1 MRPQLRAEYDEKYSL
16 KETVREIGAGAD
28 VKGSAAS
35 IRSTQ
40 TPPLFQSNETCL
52 VPLKDHPMTNEPTP
66 DPSPEQPLQQ
76 IQHSSATAR
85 IPDEVGRGV
94 FATAVIVLHGAN
106 EYTIDFVQSLAR
118 PNRVAARVILP
129 PAVASQFV
137 FALEQALE
145 KYTASYGQPPREPRP
160 PQPTAQLQPAPE
172 QAAAAG
178 GGGEAGSPAGGQ
190 PAQSGGQQPPR
201 PVPQPAPIADIYDNL
216 KLPDEMLGGVYAN
229 MASISHT
236 ASEFCFDF
244 IAQFFPRSAVTARV
258 YMAAPRVPELLGSL
272 KRSIGS

>member
-1 MRPQLRAEYDEKYSL
+1 MTDE
-16 KETVREIGAGAD
+16 
-28 VKGSAAS
+28 
-35 IRSTQ
+35 
-40 TPPLFQSNETCL
+40 SNN
-52 VPLKDHPMTNEPTP
+52 DPTP
-66 DPSPEQPLQQ
+66 DQPLQQ

-85 IPDEVGRGV
+85 IPDDVGRGV
-94 FATAVIVLHGAN
+94 FATAVNVLHGAN
-106 EYTIDFVQSLAR
+106 EYTNDFVQSLAR

-129 PAVASQFV
+129 PAVARQFV
-137 FALEQALE
+137 FALEQAIE
-145 KYTASYGQPPREPRP
+145 KYTASYGQPPRDPRP
-160 PQPTAQLQPAPE
+160 PQPVAQPQPAPE
-172 QAAAAG
+172 KAAAAG
-178 GGGEAGSPAGGQ
+178 GESGGSGATGGQSAGGQ
-190 PAQSGGQQPPR
+190 SGQAGGQQPPR

>member
-1 MRPQLRAEYDEKYSL
+1 MTDE
-16 KETVREIGAGAD
+16 
-28 VKGSAAS
+28 
-35 IRSTQ
+35 
-40 TPPLFQSNETCL
+40 SN
-52 VPLKDHPMTNEPTP
+52 
-66 DPSPEQPLQQ
+66 PEQPLQQ

-137 FALEQALE
+137 IALEQAIE
-145 KYTASYGQPPREPRP
+145 KYTASYGQPPREPRLP
-160 PQPTAQLQPAPE
+160 SAQPQQAPAAAATGGKSGEGEAAGDQAAGSQPAPRP
-172 QAAAAG
+172 AA
-178 GGGEAGSPAGGQ
+178 
-190 PAQSGGQQPPR
+190 
-201 PVPQPAPIADIYDNL
+201 PQPAPIADIYENL
-216 KLPDEMLGGVYAN
+216 KLPDDMLGGVYAN

>member
-1 MRPQLRAEYDEKYSL
+1 MTDE
-16 KETVREIGAGAD
+16 
-28 VKGSAAS
+28 
-35 IRSTQ
+35 
-40 TPPLFQSNETCL
+40 PN
-52 VPLKDHPMTNEPTP
+52 
-66 DPSPEQPLQQ
+66 PEQPLQQ

-137 FALEQALE
+137 IALEQAIE

-160 PQPTAQLQPAPE
+160 PVAPPPQPAE
-172 QAAAAG
+172 AAAG
-178 GGGEAGSPAGGQ
+178 GGQAGGSQASGGQAGGGQAAGGQ
-190 PAQSGGQQPPR
+190 PAPR
-201 PVPQPAPIADIYDNL
+201 PAPQPAPIADIYENL
-216 KLPDEMLGGVYAN
+216 KLPDDMLGGVYAN

>member
-1 MRPQLRAEYDEKYSL
+1 MTDE
-16 KETVREIGAGAD
+16 
-28 VKGSAAS
+28 
-35 IRSTQ
+35 
-40 TPPLFQSNETCL
+40 PN
-52 VPLKDHPMTNEPTP
+52 
-66 DPSPEQPLQQ
+66 PEQPLQQ

-137 FALEQALE
+137 IALEQAIE

-160 PQPTAQLQPAPE
+160 PAPPPPQPAE
-172 QAAAAG
+172 AAAG
-178 GGGEAGSPAGGQ
+178 GGQAGGGQASSGQADGGQAAGGQ
-190 PAQSGGQQPPR
+190 PASR
-201 PVPQPAPIADIYDNL
+201 PAPQPAPIADIYENL
-216 KLPDEMLGGVYAN
+216 KLPDDMLGGVYAN

>member
-1 MRPQLRAEYDEKYSL
+1 MTDE
-16 KETVREIGAGAD
+16 
-28 VKGSAAS
+28 
-35 IRSTQ
+35 
-40 TPPLFQSNETCL
+40 PN
-52 VPLKDHPMTNEPTP
+52 
-66 DPSPEQPLQQ
+66 PEQPLQQ

-137 FALEQALE
+137 IALEQAIE

-160 PQPTAQLQPAPE
+160 PQPPVAPPPQPAE
-172 QAAAAG
+172 AAAG
-178 GGGEAGSPAGGQ
+178 GGQAGGSQASGGQADGGQAAGGQ
-190 PAQSGGQQPPR
+190 PAPR
-201 PVPQPAPIADIYDNL
+201 PAPQPAPIADIYENL
-216 KLPDEMLGGVYAN
+216 KLPDDMLGGVYAN

>member
-1 MRPQLRAEYDEKYSL
+1 MSDESN
-16 KETVREIGAGAD
+16 
-28 VKGSAAS
+28 
-35 IRSTQ
+35 
-40 TPPLFQSNETCL
+40 PPPN
-52 VPLKDHPMTNEPTP
+52 P
-66 DPSPEQPLQQ
+66 DQPLQQ

-85 IPDEVGRGV
+85 IPDQIGRGV

-137 FALEQALE
+137 IALEQAIQ
-145 KYTASYGQPPREPRP
+145 KYTATFGQPPQDPRP
-160 PQPTAQLQPAPE
+160 PQPEAQPQAAPQP
-172 QAAAAG
+172 AAAAG
-178 GGGEAGSPAGGQ
+178 EANAGGGAAAPGGASSGGQAAGGQ
-190 PAQSGGQQPPR
+190 PAPQASPVQPT
-201 PVPQPAPIADIYDNL
+201 PIADIYDNL

-244 IAQFFPRSAVTARV
+244 VAQFIPRSAVTARV

-272 KRSIGS
+272 KRSIGTA

>member
-1 MRPQLRAEYDEKYSL
+1 MTDE
-16 KETVREIGAGAD
+16 
-28 VKGSAAS
+28 
-35 IRSTQ
+35 
-40 TPPLFQSNETCL
+40 PN
-52 VPLKDHPMTNEPTP
+52 
-66 DPSPEQPLQQ
+66 PEQPLQQ

-137 FALEQALE
+137 IALEQAIE
-145 KYTASYGQPPREPRP
+145 KYTASYGQPPREPRSPQAAVAPP
-160 PQPTAQLQPAPE
+160 PQPAE
-172 QAAAAG
+172 AAAG
-178 GGGEAGSPAGGQ
+178 GGQAGGSQASGGQADGGQAAGGQ
-190 PAQSGGQQPPR
+190 PAPR
-201 PVPQPAPIADIYDNL
+201 PAPQPAPIADIYENL
-216 KLPDEMLGGVYAN
+216 KLPDDMLGGVYAN

>member
-1 MRPQLRAEYDEKYSL
+1 
-16 KETVREIGAGAD
+16 
-28 VKGSAAS
+28 
-35 IRSTQ
+35 
-40 TPPLFQSNETCL
+40 
-52 VPLKDHPMTNEPTP
+52 MTDDATP
-66 DPSPEQPLQQ
+66 DPTPEQPLQQ

-85 IPDEVGRGV
+85 IPDQIGRGV

-137 FALEQALE
+137 IALEQALE
-145 KYTASYGQPPREPRP
+145 KYTASFGQPPVEPRP
-160 PQPTAQLQPAPE
+160 AQPAQPAE
-172 QAAAAG
+172 PAPAAAAG
-178 GGGEAGSPAGGQ
+178 SGEQAPGGPSGGGQTGGGPAASGQ
-190 PAQSGGQQPPR
+190 PAPRPAAPQQP
-201 PVPQPAPIADIYDNL
+201 PIADIYDNL

>member
-1 MRPQLRAEYDEKYSL
+1 MTDE
-16 KETVREIGAGAD
+16 
-28 VKGSAAS
+28 
-35 IRSTQ
+35 
-40 TPPLFQSNETCL
+40 PN
-52 VPLKDHPMTNEPTP
+52 
-66 DPSPEQPLQQ
+66 PEQPLQQ

-137 FALEQALE
+137 IALEQAIE

-160 PQPTAQLQPAPE
+160 PQAPVAPPPQPAE
-172 QAAAAG
+172 AADGGGQAG
-178 GGGEAGSPAGGQ
+178 GSQASGGQADGGQAAGGQ
-190 PAQSGGQQPPR
+190 PAPR
-201 PVPQPAPIADIYDNL
+201 PAPQPAPIADIYENL
-216 KLPDEMLGGVYAN
+216 KLPDDMLGGVYAN

>member
-1 MRPQLRAEYDEKYSL
+1 
-16 KETVREIGAGAD
+16 
-28 VKGSAAS
+28 
-35 IRSTQ
+35 
-40 TPPLFQSNETCL
+40 
-52 VPLKDHPMTNEPTP
+52 MTDEPT
-66 DPSPEQPLQQ
+66 PEQPLQQ

-85 IPDEVGRGV
+85 IPDDVGRGV

-137 FALEQALE
+137 IALEQAIE

-160 PQPTAQLQPAPE
+160 PQPAPLPQEAPA
-172 QAAAAG
+172 ASAAG
-178 GGGEAGSPAGGQ
+178 GTSGEGDAGGGQAAGGQ
-190 PAQSGGQQPPR
+190 PAPR
-201 PVPQPAPIADIYDNL
+201 PAAPQPAPIADIYENL
-216 KLPDEMLGGVYAN
+216 KLPDDMLGGVYAN